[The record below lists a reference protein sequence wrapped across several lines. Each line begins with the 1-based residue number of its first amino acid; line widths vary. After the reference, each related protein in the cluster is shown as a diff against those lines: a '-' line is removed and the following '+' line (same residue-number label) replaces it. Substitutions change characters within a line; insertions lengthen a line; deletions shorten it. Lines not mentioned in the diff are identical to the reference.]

1 MTTMMRMISRSLVWV
16 KVTVRITPLFFP
28 SRDSSS
34 LPVRLFLD
42 RGFFLLLLQTAT
54 LIHFYAAVRV
64 TYLFCLLLRFFGHL
78 FFPFFSPYRKGS
90 GAFSA
95 FRIYFL
101 SLFVP
106 PSVRG
111 FGLALTIRST
121 TEHMSEQSQQL
132 HVRPL
137 PVCGVPCTFRPLSDI
152 TGTLRLF

>member
-1 MTTMMRMISRSLVWV
+1 MPGCGRDKVGKSGKQGRRWLMTTMMRMISRSLVWV

-78 FFPFFSPYRKGS
+78 FFPFFFRRIAKAAAHFRHS
-90 GAFSA
+90 GFIFS
-95 FRIYFL
+95 L
-101 SLFVP
+101 SSSLSRFV
-106 PSVRG
+106 
-111 FGLALTIRST
+111 ALVWR
-121 TEHMSEQSQQL
+121 
-132 HVRPL
+132 
-137 PVCGVPCTFRPLSDI
+137 
-152 TGTLRLF
+152 